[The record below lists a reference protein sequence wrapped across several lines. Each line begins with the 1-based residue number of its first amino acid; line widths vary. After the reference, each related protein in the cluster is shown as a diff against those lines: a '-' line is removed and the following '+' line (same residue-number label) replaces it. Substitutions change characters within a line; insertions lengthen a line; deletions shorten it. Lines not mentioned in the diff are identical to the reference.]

1 MKYFKKIS
9 NILLKINYIIEA
21 TLISIGIMGLVI
33 ILIADAFARQFFQS
47 LYYADE
53 ITRFLIILVTF
64 TGMSY
69 AARNARHIRMGA
81 ILEMLPSKIEKP
93 LMILVASVS
102 SFTMFFL
109 YFFSIKYLIHIK
121 SVGQVT
127 PVLRTPYWYF
137 LIIPPI
143 GFFMTGLQYL
153 LTCLKNFIHKDVW
166 ASPVRKNEFE

>member
-1 MKYFKKIS
+1 MYKKIF
-9 NILLKINYIIEA
+9 NFLLKLNYIVEA
-21 TLISIGIMGLVI
+21 TLISLGIAGLAI
-33 ILIADAFARQFFQS
+33 ILLADVFARQFFQS

-81 ILEMLPSKIEKP
+81 ILEMLPPKIEKP
-93 LMILVASVS
+93 LMVLVASIS

-109 YFFSIKYLIHIK
+109 CFYSTKYLIHIK
-121 SVGQVT
+121 TVGQVT
-127 PVLRTPYWYF
+127 AVLRTPYWYF

-153 LTCLKNFIHKDVW
+153 LTCFKNFTHKDVW
-166 ASPVRKNEFE
+166 ASPVRKSEFD